1 MDCDRFT
8 RLSLVEI
15 DPARDGV
22 LIDLAYATADNVT
35 GQPIYRNPVCCL
47 RREAHDALM
56 RAAALARPIG
66 YGILVF
72 DAFRPQKAQEILWA
86 FNPDPLQVA
95 DPATGSNHTRGVA
108 VDLTLIE
115 TATGRPLD
123 MGTGFDAFCKESYHA
138 STAVPA
144 EAQANRFLLL
154 GLMTAAGWTHIE
166 SEWWHYQLP
175 GTGWP
180 LLSDDSAPAPMM

>member
-1 MDCDRFT
+1 MDANRFT
-8 RLSLVEI
+8 RLSLIEI

-22 LIDLAYATADNVT
+22 DLSLAYATADNVT
-35 GQPIYRNPVCCL
+35 GRPIYRNAACCL
-47 RREAHDALM
+47 RQEAHDALM

-66 YGILVF
+66 YKILVF

-95 DPATGSNHTRGVA
+95 DPAKGSNHTRGIA
-108 VDLTLIE
+108 VDLTLID

-123 MGTGFDAFCKESYHA
+123 MGTGFDAFCKASYHA
-138 STAVPA
+138 STGVSA
-144 EAQANRFLLL
+144 EAQSNRFLLL

-175 GTGWP
+175 GDDWP
-180 LLSDDSAPAPMM
+180 MLSDDSAPVAMM

>member
-1 MDCDRFT
+1 MDAERFT

-15 DPARDGV
+15 DPAHDGI
-22 LIDLAYATADNVT
+22 LIEPAYATANNVT
-35 GQPIYRNPVCCL
+35 GRAIYRNAVCCL
-47 RREAHDALM
+47 RPEACDALL

-66 YGILVF
+66 YGILIF

-86 FNPDPLQVA
+86 FNPDPAQVA
-95 DPATGSNHTRGVA
+95 DPATGSNHTRGIA
-108 VDLTLIE
+108 VDLTLVDA
-115 TATGRPLD
+115 ATGRPLD

-138 STAVPA
+138 STAVSA

-154 GLMTAAGWTHIE
+154 GLMTAAGWNHIE

-175 GTGWP
+175 GADWP